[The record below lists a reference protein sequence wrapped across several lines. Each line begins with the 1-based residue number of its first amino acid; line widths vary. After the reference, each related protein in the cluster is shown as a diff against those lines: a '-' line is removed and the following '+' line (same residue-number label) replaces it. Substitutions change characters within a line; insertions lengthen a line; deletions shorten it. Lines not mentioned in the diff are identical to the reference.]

1 MHEVTDRQNMRERET
16 VGERY
21 AESKL
26 REKTAVE
33 RQRERKRDNSREQ
46 SAQHAARCQLYV
58 TRRRRRGR
66 GRVAA
71 PTP

>member
-1 MHEVTDRQNMRERET
+1 MHEVTDSQNERKRET

-33 RQRERKRDNSREQ
+33 RQRERTTIQESR
-46 SAQHAARCQLYV
+46 ARNMQHVVSC
-58 TRRRRRGR
+58 T
-66 GRVAA
+66 
-71 PTP
+71 